1 MCYGNL
7 SDFQRF
13 DVDISSMIGMGNYK
27 ISRVTLQAKDGAT
40 TTINGDYGNITV
52 TIKNDITNGFSI
64 VLDVQYAGIIHV
76 VGYR

>member
-1 MCYGNL
+1 
-7 SDFQRF
+7 
-13 DVDISSMIGMGNYK
+13 MIGIGNIK
-27 ISRVTLQAKDGAT
+27 VSRVTLQAKDGAT

-64 VLDVQYAGIIHV
+64 VLDGQYAGITHV

>member
-13 DVDISSMIGMGNYK
+13 DVDISSMIGISNYT

-40 TTINGDYGNITV
+40 TTINGDHGSITV
-52 TIKNDITNGFSI
+52 TIKNNITNGFSI
-64 VLDVQYAGIIHV
+64 VLNNQYAGIIHV

>member
-13 DVDISSMIGMGNYK
+13 DVDISLITRIGNGE

-40 TTINGDYGNITV
+40 TTIDGDYDTTTV

-64 VLDVQYAGIIHV
+64 VLKGQYAGIIHV